1 MSKRGDN
8 IHKRKDGRW
17 EGRYKMGMC
26 GNGKTKYGSVYGKS
40 YKEAKEK
47 LIAVQSTPNVQAPKA
62 FNKIFYFSEIL
73 LIWMENN
80 KLKHKGSTEHKY
92 WFLIENHINP
102 ELGAVPI
109 SEINS
114 VVINRFL
121 DKKMTSGRLDK
132 KGGLSSSYIK
142 TMSFIIQ
149 SAIAFANQKELCS
162 PLNTSICKPIS
173 QKKEFKILS
182 KSEQQY
188 LEKFLTSNLDYTRLG
203 VLICLH
209 TGVRLGEVCAL
220 TSLSVD
226 QGEICVILGHS
237 GSGKS
242 TMLNMLGG
250 LDTLDGGSITVAGN
264 NISGFSGKQLTEYRR
279 ENVGFVFQF
288 YNLIPDL
295 TVAENI
301 KVIADVSKDPM
312 DLNDLLK
319 VLGIE
324 KIASRFPN
332 EISGGQQ
339 QRVAIARA
347 MIKKPKVLLC
357 DELTG
362 ALDSSSA
369 RDVLRLVQKV
379 NKEYGTTIL
388 IVTHNEEI
396 KKMADRY
403 IQIRDGK
410 VVVNEVQTQKTSVEE
425 MNL

>member
-1 MSKRGDN
+1 MDISTTATWPHVK
-8 IHKRKDGRW
+8 
-17 EGRYKMGMC
+17 
-26 GNGKTKYGSVYGKS
+26 KYGSADNCVY
-40 YKEAKEK
+40 A
-47 LIAVQSTPNVQAPKA
+47 L
-62 FNKIFYFSEIL
+62 
-73 LIWMENN
+73 NN
-80 KLKHKGSTEHKY
+80 
-92 WFLIENHINP
+92 
-102 ELGAVPI
+102 A
-109 SEINS
+109 
-114 VVINRFL
+114 
-121 DKKMTSGRLDK
+121 
-132 KGGLSSSYIK
+132 
-142 TMSFIIQ
+142 
-149 SAIAFANQKELCS
+149 
-162 PLNTSICKPIS
+162 
-173 QKKEFKILS
+173 
-182 KSEQQY
+182 
-188 LEKFLTSNLDYTRLG
+188 
-203 VLICLH
+203 
-209 TGVRLGEVCAL
+209 
-220 TSLSVD
+220 SLSVE

-250 LDTLDGGSITVAGN
+250 LDTLDSGSITVAGN
-264 NISGFSGKQLTEYRR
+264 NITSFSGKALTEYRR

-312 DLNDLLK
+312 DLNELLK

-324 KIASRFPN
+324 KIAHRFPN

-379 NKEYGTTIL
+379 NQEYGTTIL

-410 VVVNEVQTQKTSVEE
+410 VVVNEVQTQKASVEE
-425 MNL
+425 MSL

>member
-1 MSKRGDN
+1 MF
-8 IHKRKDGRW
+8 IEIKDAV
-17 EGRYKMGMC
+17 K
-26 GNGKTKYGSVYGKS
+26 KYGSADNCVY
-40 YKEAKEK
+40 A
-47 LIAVQSTPNVQAPKA
+47 L
-62 FNKIFYFSEIL
+62 
-73 LIWMENN
+73 NN
-80 KLKHKGSTEHKY
+80 
-92 WFLIENHINP
+92 
-102 ELGAVPI
+102 A
-109 SEINS
+109 
-114 VVINRFL
+114 
-121 DKKMTSGRLDK
+121 
-132 KGGLSSSYIK
+132 
-142 TMSFIIQ
+142 
-149 SAIAFANQKELCS
+149 
-162 PLNTSICKPIS
+162 
-173 QKKEFKILS
+173 
-182 KSEQQY
+182 
-188 LEKFLTSNLDYTRLG
+188 
-203 VLICLH
+203 
-209 TGVRLGEVCAL
+209 
-220 TSLSVD
+220 SLSVE

-250 LDTLDGGSITVAGN
+250 LDTLDSGSITVAGN
-264 NISGFSGKQLTEYRR
+264 NITSFSGKALTEYRR

-312 DLNDLLK
+312 DLNELLK

-324 KIASRFPN
+324 KIAHRFPN

-379 NKEYGTTIL
+379 NQEYGTTIL

-410 VVVNEVQTQKTSVEE
+410 VVVNEVQTQKASVEE
-425 MNL
+425 MSL